1 MPFLKDTGANQ
12 HSIVER
18 RAYEIY
24 LARIENGQPGS
35 ALDDWLKAEQ
45 EIGVEVVLAQAF
57 G

>member
-1 MPFLKDTGANQ
+1 LSLLKDTSAYQ
-12 HSIVER
+12 HSIVQR

-24 LARIENGQPGS
+24 LARIEKGQPGR

-45 EIGVEVVLAQAF
+45 QIGVEAALADAF

>member
-1 MPFLKDTGANQ
+1 MSLLKDTSAYQ
-12 HSIVER
+12 HSIVQR

-24 LARIENGQPGS
+24 LARIEKGQPGR

-45 EIGVEVVLAQAF
+45 QIGVEAALADAF

>member
-1 MPFLKDTGANQ
+1 MRLLKDTSASQ

-18 RAYEIY
+18 CAYTIY
-24 LARIENGQPGS
+24 LARIEKGQPGS

-45 EIGVEVVLAQAF
+45 EIGVQAVLAEAF